1 MSQIPR
7 LYRRFMP
14 QLLHM
19 IALPLFF
26 FAFILVYRPYSM
38 SDFLCGEWVGVHVT
52 IMSCII
58 LACTVLLRLLYYYLP
73 LKLNYTLYMFWC
85 LSEMIFMTFFVA
97 MYLWLVLNK
106 PVPYFDTLTVSFQYI
121 FLTLVIPYSII
132 ALSVRVYDYS
142 KRAHEPDESIR
153 RMRFY
158 DINHNLKLVVT
169 AGTVLYIGAEEN
181 YINIFY
187 TDGGKVRSYVLRN
200 SMKSVDELCLAHGLV
215 RCHRS
220 YYINPSHVKVLR
232 KDKEGVIYAELD
244 AADLMDI
251 PVSKRYYEKLS
262 EMLC

>member
-1 MSQIPR
+1 
-7 LYRRFMP
+7 
-14 QLLHM
+14 
-19 IALPLFF
+19 
-26 FAFILVYRPYSM
+26 
-38 SDFLCGEWVGVHVT
+38 
-52 IMSCII
+52 
-58 LACTVLLRLLYYYLP
+58 
-73 LKLNYTLYMFWC
+73 
-85 LSEMIFMTFFVA
+85 MIFMTFFVA